1 VETEELPMPLTASKL
16 RANIYRLLD
25 QVLESGVPLEVERR
39 GHLLRIVPAE
49 GSPLDRL
56 PRRPDYLKGDPEELV
71 HRDWSGE
78 WRP

>member
-1 VETEELPMPLTASKL
+1 VEIEELPMPLTASKL

-25 QVLESGVPLEVERR
+25 QVIESGIPLEVERR
-39 GHLLRIVPAE
+39 GRLLRIVPVG
-49 GSPLDRL
+49 GSPLDHL
-56 PRRPDYLKGDPEELV
+56 PRRSDYLKCDPEELV